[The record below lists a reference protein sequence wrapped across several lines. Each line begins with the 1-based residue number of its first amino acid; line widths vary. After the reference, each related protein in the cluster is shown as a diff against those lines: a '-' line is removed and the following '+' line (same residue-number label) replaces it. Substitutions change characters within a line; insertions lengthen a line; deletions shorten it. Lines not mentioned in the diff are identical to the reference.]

1 MKTELDTLID
11 AYLDGR
17 ISAPD
22 MQRLNQRLNQ
32 DAEARRVFTE
42 MLNLDS
48 ALAALAAG
56 QGPVPVKPPTPAFRP
71 FRWKTKTAVAALA
84 ACLAL
89 SAAWWWQQP
98 GRAYAT
104 VEKAAG
110 IADLAEQG
118 ALRGERHVISAGS
131 VSLRTER
138 GARIVIE
145 APAEF
150 WFESGQR
157 LHLKRGRLAAEVPPP
172 AKGFTVITPSGDA
185 VDLGTRFGVDVPAA
199 GAAEVHVFQGEVI
212 TQAAGD
218 APRRNLRGGDA
229 VSLDRGASTARDLRS
244 AAFIQLDEMRELSA
258 GLDAGQ
264 RARSEAALA
273 RLRQDPA
280 LIALLD
286 FETPDSASLPGVF
299 RSVQGRWPG
308 SHAPEFVEVGDHLK
322 LDAGG
327 GRDWPRLTLAA
338 WVRLDRLGE
347 PYQSLLHTDGWE
359 SSNPGQVH
367 WMITHHATMRLAL
380 RGNTLAAGFEEPG
393 GNPDSLT
400 PVLPEQGR
408 WVHLAAVYDAPA
420 KTVRFHLNGRLDRE
434 VRLDVAHPAR
444 LGPAQIGNWNRNDR
458 RLSGRVD
465 ELVLLGRAMSAAEV
479 RALHA
484 AGSPYR

>member
-11 AYLDGR
+11 AYLDGS
-17 ISAPD
+17 ISAAD
-22 MQRLNQRLNQ
+22 MERLNQRLKQ
-32 DAEARRVFTE
+32 DANARCAFTE

-56 QGPVPVKPPTPAFRP
+56 HDPVRLATPVIRS
-71 FRWKTKTAVAALA
+71 FRWKSSAAALA

-89 SAAWWWQQP
+89 AALVWWWQQP
-98 GRAYAT
+98 GPAFAS

-110 IADLAEQG
+110 IADFAEHG
-118 ALRGERHVISAGS
+118 LLRGERHSILAGS
-131 VSLRTER
+131 VSLLTER

-212 TQAAGD
+212 AKAAG
-218 APRRNLRGGDA
+218 AAARKSLREGDA
-229 VSLDRGASTARDLRS
+229 VSLDQGASTARDLRS
-244 AAFIQLDEMRELSA
+244 AAFIQLDEIRELSA

-264 RARSEAALA
+264 RARSDVALA

-286 FETPDSASLPGVF
+286 FETPDAAALPGVF

-327 GRDWPRLTLAA
+327 GRDWPQLTLAA

-380 RGNTLAAGFEEPG
+380 RGNTLAAGFENPG

-465 ELVLLGRAMSAAEV
+465 ELILLGRAMSGAEL
-479 RALHA
+479 RDLHA

>member
-1 MKTELDTLID
+1 MKTEIDTLIE
-11 AYLDGR
+11 AYLDGS

-22 MQRLNQRLNQ
+22 MERLNQRLNQ
-32 DAEARRVFTE
+32 DAGARRAFTE

-56 QGPVPVKPPTPAFRP
+56 HDPVRLKTPVFRP
-71 FRWKTKTAVAALA
+71 FRWKSSAAALA

-89 SAAWWWQQP
+89 AALVWWWQQP
-98 GRAYAT
+98 GPAFAS

-110 IADLAEQG
+110 IADFAEHR
-118 ALRGERHVISAGS
+118 ALRGERHSIRAGS
-131 VSLRTER
+131 VSLLNER

-212 TQAAGD
+212 AKAAGD
-218 APRRNLRGGDA
+218 AARKSLRGGDA
-229 VSLDRGASTARDLRS
+229 VSLDQGASTARDLRS
-244 AAFIQLDEMRELSA
+244 AAFIQPDEMRELSA

-264 RARSEAALA
+264 RARSEVALA

-286 FETPDSASLPGVF
+286 FETPESAALPGVF

-327 GRDWPRLTLAA
+327 GRDWPQLTLAA

-380 RGNTLAAGFEEPG
+380 RGNTLAAGAAETDG
-393 GNPDSLT
+393 HPDSLT

-420 KTVRFHLNGRLDRE
+420 RTVRFHLNGRLDRE

-465 ELVLLGRAMSAAEV
+465 ELILLGRAMSGAEL
-479 RALHA
+479 RELHA

>member
-11 AYLDGR
+11 AYLDGS

-22 MQRLNQRLNQ
+22 MRRLNQQLNQ
-32 DAEARRVFTE
+32 DVEARRAFTE

-56 QGPVPVKPPTPAFRP
+56 HVPVRLATPVFRP
-71 FRWKTKTAVAALA
+71 LRWKSSAAALA
-84 ACLAL
+84 ACLAM
-89 SAAWWWQQP
+89 AALVWWWQQP
-98 GRAYAT
+98 GPAFAT

-110 IADLAEQG
+110 IADFAEHRS
-118 ALRGERHVISAGS
+118 LRGERHTISAGS
-131 VSLRTER
+131 VSLLTER

-212 TQAAGD
+212 AKAVGD
-218 APRRNLRGGDA
+218 AARKSLREGDA
-229 VSLDRGASTARDLRS
+229 VSLDQGASTARDLRS

-264 RARSEAALA
+264 RARSDVALA

-322 LDAGG
+322 LDVGG
-327 GRDWPRLTLAA
+327 GRDWPQLTLAA

-380 RGNTLAAGFEEPG
+380 RGNTLAAGFENPG

-434 VRLDVAHPAR
+434 MRLDVAHPAR

-465 ELVLLGRAMSAAEV
+465 ELILLGRAMNEAEL
-479 RALHA
+479 RELHA

>member
-11 AYLDGR
+11 AYLDGL

-48 ALAALAAG
+48 ALAALAADH
-56 QGPVPVKPPTPAFRP
+56 GPVSVKTPVFQP
-71 FRWKTKTAVAALA
+71 FRWRANTVVAALA

-89 SAAWWWQQP
+89 SVYVWWWQQP

-110 IADLAEQG
+110 IVDLAERG
-118 ALRGERHVISAGS
+118 ALLGERHSISAGS

-229 VSLDRGASTARDLRS
+229 VSLDRGTSTARDLRS

-273 RLRQDPA
+273 LLRQDPT

-286 FETPDSASLPGVF
+286 FEVPDSASLPGVF

-322 LDAGG
+322 LDVGG
-327 GRDWPRLTLAA
+327 GRDWPQLTLAA

-434 VRLDVAHPAR
+434 VRLNVAHPAR

-479 RALHA
+479 GALHA